1 LRHRRLSALL
11 VALTLGAGAASC
23 TSAPAGNSSTTL
35 PSTPEYDAAGAVIVA
50 VPNLP
55 TNFNPSAPQGA
66 NRMTAEVMEQV
77 WPQTFVTDGQ
87 LAATTEPGFLEG
99 AEVEGVA
106 PFKVVYTLNPK
117 AVWSDGTHIGL
128 ADFIYN
134 WHEQLQWAHDLPDS
148 GLAAGYEAISSITG
162 NNGGSTIAVTFSRP
176 FTEWESLFSDLVPAH
191 IAERYGWV
199 SAFEGFNPARV
210 ISGGPFEISSYTP
223 GVQLVLSRNP
233 HYWFTPARVAHI
245 ILEVE
250 PANKALSNVEVGLAE
265 IAQVPASPAVDA
277 AVANAARSGL
287 ALTKSTVELPTLW
300 QLCFNMTDGE
310 LGSQA
315 FRTGIERSLSLD
327 EIVSDSV
334 GLSDASIAP
343 YGSRLAL
350 GLGSQSGPGSNGLG
364 NASPGGGSSGGSSG
378 TGAIGNYDFAS
389 AVASFRSA
397 GFVLGSAGVLRRAST
412 GQPVTLSMLVPTGDP
427 LVQRAADVIQAEL
440 DAVGIDLE
448 LHETTLAS
456 MLGKALPSGRYQMAL
471 APFLLTAF
479 PEVEVPVYAG
489 SVLPSPA
496 SPTVPPAGVS
506 GADGYEAGAVGAGV
520 VTRDVFG
527 LNDPTV
533 ASELQQAATN
543 LNPTDDQHLIAAAD
557 ARLWIDLP
565 TLPLFQEPVDV
576 VHQTDVRSVSVSPTW
591 AGIFWNAQD
600 WALQSSPLIVPTSV
614 PPVG

>member
-1 LRHRRLSALL
+1 MRHRRLPALL
-11 VALTLGAGAASC
+11 VALTLGAGAAGC
-23 TSAPAGNSSTTL
+23 TSTPAGNPGTTL
-35 PSTPEYDAAGAVIVA
+35 PSTPVYDPAGTVIVA

-66 NRMTAEVMEQV
+66 NRITAEVMEQV

-87 LAATTEPGFLEG
+87 LAATTEPGFLED

-128 ADFIYN
+128 ADFVYN

-148 GLAAGYEAISSITG
+148 GLAAGYEAISSITSS
-162 NNGGSTIAVTFSRP
+162 NGGSTIAVTFSHP

-210 ISGGPFEISSYTP
+210 ISGGPFVISSYTP

-233 HYWFTPARVAHI
+233 HYWFTPARVAHV

-250 PANKALSNVEVGLAE
+250 PASKALSQVEVGLAE
-265 IAQVPASPAVDA
+265 IAEVPASGAVDA

-287 ALTKSTVELPTLW
+287 ALTKSTVEVPTLW
-300 QLCFNMTDGE
+300 QLCFNMADGD
-310 LGSQA
+310 LASQA

-364 NASPGGGSSGGSSG
+364 TTSSGGGSSPAIAGK
-378 TGAIGNYDFAS
+378 GAIGTYDYAA
-389 AVASFRSA
+389 AVASFQSA

-412 GQPVTLSMLVPTGDP
+412 GQPVTLALLVPTGEP

-440 DAVGIDLE
+440 AAVGIDVE
-448 LHETTLAS
+448 LHETSLAAL
-456 MLGKALPSGRYQMAL
+456 LGKKLPSGDYQMAL

-479 PEVEVPVYAG
+479 PEVEVPVYG
-489 SVLPSPA
+489 SSVLPSLS
-496 SPTVPPAGVS
+496 SPVAPAGVS
-506 GADGYEAGAVGAGV
+506 GAEGSEPGAVEAGV

-527 LNDPTV
+527 LNDPTI
-533 ASELQQAATN
+533 ASDLEQAATN
-543 LNPTDDQHLIAAAD
+543 LNPTDDQNLIAAAD

-565 TLPLFQEPVDV
+565 TLPLFQEPFDV
-576 VHQTDVRSVSVSPTW
+576 VHQTDVRSVSASPTW
-591 AGIFWNAQD
+591 AGVFWDAQD
-600 WALQSSPLIVPTSV
+600 WALQSSPPVVPTSV

>member
-1 LRHRRLSALL
+1 LRHRRLPALL
-11 VALTLGAGAASC
+11 VALSLGAGAAGC
-23 TSAPAGNSSTTL
+23 TNAPAGNPGTTL
-35 PSTPEYDAAGAVIVA
+35 PSTPQYDSAGTVIVA

-55 TNFNPSAPQGA
+55 TNFNPSAPEGA
-66 NRMTAEVMEQV
+66 NRITAEVMEQV
-77 WPQTFVTDGQ
+77 WPQTFVTDAQ
-87 LAATTEPGFLEG
+87 LAATTEPGFLED

-148 GLAAGYEAISSITG
+148 GLAAGYEAISSITST
-162 NNGGSTIAVTFSRP
+162 NGGSTIAVTFSHP
-176 FTEWESLFSDLVPAH
+176 FTEWESLFSDLVPAQ
-191 IAERYGWV
+191 IAEHYGWV

-233 HYWFTPARVAHI
+233 HYWFSPARAAHI

-250 PANKALSNVEVGLAE
+250 PASKALSDVEVGFAE
-265 IAQVPASPAVDA
+265 IAQVPASPSVDA
-277 AVANAARSGL
+277 AVADAARSGL
-287 ALTKSTVELPTLW
+287 ALSKSTVELPTLW
-300 QLCFNMTDGE
+300 QVCFNMTDGA

-334 GLSDASIAP
+334 GLSDASIVP

-364 NASPGGGSSGGSSG
+364 NATSGGASSASG
-378 TGAIGNYDFAS
+378 PDKGAIGTYDFAA
-389 AVASFRSA
+389 AVSSFRSA
-397 GFVLGSAGVLRRAST
+397 GFVLGSAGVLRQAST
-412 GQPVTLSMLVPTGDP
+412 GQPVSLSLLVPTGNP
-427 LVQRAADVIQAEL
+427 LVQRAASVIQAEL
-440 DAVGIDLE
+440 GAVGIDVTL
-448 LHETTLAS
+448 LQTTLAS
-456 MLGKALPSGRYQMAL
+456 MLGTALPSGQYQMAL

-479 PEVEVPVYAG
+479 PEVEVPVYAA
-489 SVLPSPA
+489 SVLPSLS
-496 SPTVPPAGVS
+496 SPTTAPTTGV
-506 GADGYEAGAVGAGV
+506 AATEPGAVEAEV

-527 LNDPTV
+527 LDDPTV
-533 ASELQQAATN
+533 ASDLQQAATN
-543 LNPTDDQHLIAAAD
+543 LNPTDDQHLVSAAD

-600 WALQSSPLIVPTSV
+600 WALQSSPPVVPSSV
-614 PPVG
+614 PPIG